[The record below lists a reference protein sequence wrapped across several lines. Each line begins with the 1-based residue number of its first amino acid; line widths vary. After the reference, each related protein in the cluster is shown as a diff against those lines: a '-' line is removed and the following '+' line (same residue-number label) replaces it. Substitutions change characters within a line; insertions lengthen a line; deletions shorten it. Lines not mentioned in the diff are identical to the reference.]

1 MISDDAHSS
10 LQARLEGEMDAVI
23 AELELGKEFETY
35 IRALSLL
42 TDVEHLRN
50 NFSLEIDGLQTFR
63 EFLSSTEKKASQ
75 SITYP
80 SLPPTVDA
88 VLDVDIQR
96 KGQMEKEA
104 DFIPKDLTKRMSRVV
119 TEATPAASTSTSA
132 HMPASSPA
140 PNPLHTPPH
149 KSHTYDY
156 EKERALFESK
166 RQDKVTDDSTSL
178 RTSRA
183 EQEDLSEELIAMTRQ
198 LKQNALALSQGLSSD
213 VPLLDQAG
221 TQLQGNADRMSTQR
235 RQLNVFSGNS
245 RATTCLT
252 FTSVIAVFI
261 AWIVLFIV
269 IKLS

>member
-1 MISDDAHSS
+1 MIQICARTFSSVSDN
-10 LQARLEGEMDAVI
+10 LQ
-23 AELELGKEFETY
+23 
-35 IRALSLL
+35 
-42 TDVEHLRN
+42 
-50 NFSLEIDGLQTFR
+50 
-63 EFLSSTEKKASQ
+63 ASQ

-96 KGQMEKEA
+96 TGEMEKEA

-140 PNPLHTPPH
+140 PTPPQ
-149 KSHTYDY
+149 KSHKYDY